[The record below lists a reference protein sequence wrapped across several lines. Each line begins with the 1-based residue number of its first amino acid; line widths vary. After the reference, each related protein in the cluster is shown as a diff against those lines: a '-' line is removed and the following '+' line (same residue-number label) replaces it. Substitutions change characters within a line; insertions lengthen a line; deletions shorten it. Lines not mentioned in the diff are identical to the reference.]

1 MLLAT
6 FLVLTIIAVC
16 CSVVPVLP
24 GPPFAAL
31 GMMLIPLWPR
41 DAAVVDDLTWWVAGG
56 TAALGILITVIDFAS
71 PLLAKVFE
79 GAFGK
84 SSKAAAFGSV
94 LGLMFGV
101 LASFLIGCL
110 GVAIPLLGA
119 LPIPLILVTPFL
131 GALSGEYFNKVEH
144 PETGKETLVRCL
156 RSALVQWLGL
166 LTTIVLKAGY
176 CLLTIPIGVWLIL
189 RMM

>member
-6 FLVLTIIAVC
+6 FLVLTVIAVG
-16 CSVVPVLP
+16 CSLVPVLP
-24 GPPFAAL
+24 GPPFAVVGL
-31 GMMLIPLWPR
+31 MLIPLWPWHE
-41 DAAVVDDLTWWVAGG
+41 ASVDELTWWVAGG
-56 TAALGILITVIDFAS
+56 TAALGMFITIIDFAS
-71 PLLAKVFE
+71 PMLAKVFE

-84 SSKAAAFGSV
+84 SSKAAGFGSV
-94 LGLMFGV
+94 LGLVFGV
-101 LASFLIGCL
+101 LASFLLGCL

-119 LPIPLILVTPFL
+119 LPVPLILVTPFL
-131 GALSGEYFNKVEH
+131 GAMSGEYFNKVDD
-144 PETGKETLVRCL
+144 PETGTETLVRCM

-166 LTTIVLKAGY
+166 VTTILLKAGY